1 MRSRMRVT
9 AVVILL
15 LAGEGLADCGLV
27 NGSFEQDEWIRD
39 VTVQDPNAWDVDMPA
54 GKFRGYVL
62 SDWVTDGQY
71 NLTVQS
77 EWFVPFVAGETA
89 TVSQELVLTDTGQIL
104 FDLKLETLGSAA
116 WDPNVC
122 TAVVLLDDDVV
133 WESSF
138 ADSDIRGEYRDQAVL
153 VDRRYRDGQPHDLSL
168 GLRIHDDGMLFERYV
183 THWDFIQC
191 TSVCGG
197 GGLLAGDF
205 NGDCFVAAED
215 MLLMA
220 GIWLGD
226 AGPESPYN
234 LSDIDNELYGDIV
247 NFYDFA
253 VFADNWRGSS
263 LVQTE

>member
-27 NGSFEQDEWIRD
+27 NGSFEHDEWIRD
-39 VTVQDPNAWDVDMPA
+39 VSVQDPNAWDVDMPA
-54 GKFRGYVL
+54 GKFRGHVL
-62 SDWVTDGQY
+62 SDWVTEGQY
-71 NLTVQS
+71 NLTLQS
-77 EWFVPFVAGETA
+77 EWFVPLVAGETA
-89 TVSQELVLTDTGQIL
+89 TVSQEVALAGVGEII
-104 FDLKLETLGSAA
+104 FDLKLDTLGFTA

-133 WESSF
+133 WESSSTG
-138 ADSDIRGEYRDQAVL
+138 SDIRGEYRDQAVR
-153 VDRRYRDGQPHDLSL
+153 VDRRYKDGQPHRLAL
-168 GLRIHDDGMLFERYV
+168 GLRIHNDGMLFERYV

-205 NGDCFVAAED
+205 NGDCFVGAED

-220 GIWLGD
+220 GMWLGD
-226 AGPESPYN
+226 IAPESPYD
-234 LSDIDNELYGDIV
+234 LSDIDKEQYGDIV

-253 VFADNWRGSS
+253 VFAGNWLGSS